1 MQKIIAKLEEL
12 LDVESINENDLLENF
27 EDWDSLSIISFIAF
41 LDKEYSVNLY
51 TNELQQAKTIKDLLQ
66 LIKDKQD
73 EQRK

>member
-66 LIKDKQD
+66 LIKDKQN